1 MEGVSLAATPEALSI
16 HEIRSTRW
24 IPEGGNGVSGEHVA
38 RLTTTPLYRIVTND
52 DNIPEKAPCRT
63 TRSVPS
69 RGSQSVGEESSH

>member
-24 IPEGGNGVSGEHVA
+24 IPEGGNEVSGEHVA

-52 DNIPEKAPCRT
+52 DNIPEKAPYKT
-63 TRSVPS
+63 TKSVPS
-69 RGSQSVGEESSH
+69 RGSQSVGEQSSH

>member
-1 MEGVSLAATPEALSI
+1 MEGVSLAATPEALLI

-52 DNIPEKAPCRT
+52 DNIPEKAVYKT

>member
-1 MEGVSLAATPEALSI
+1 MSLAATPEALLI

-52 DNIPEKAPCRT
+52 DNIPEKAVYKT

-69 RGSQSVGEESSH
+69 RGSQSVGEQSSH

>member
-1 MEGVSLAATPEALSI
+1 VEGVSLAATPEALLI

-52 DNIPEKAPCRT
+52 DNIPEKAVYKT

-69 RGSQSVGEESSH
+69 RGSQSVGEQSSH